1 MAENTLPK
9 NVYGVFCS
17 GINQDSAQKLANTI
31 AVASNGGVE
40 TIHLLWQSTGGSV
53 SDGIFLY
60 NFFRSLPIN
69 LVLYN
74 VGQVSS
80 IATVAY
86 LGAKGRKVSA
96 SATFMLHRSTN
107 SPQFA
112 TATKL
117 STLAKSLSLDD
128 ERTERILREHITLPD
143 DLWTQLDYHD
153 LYLSAEESLQFAIA
167 NEVED
172 FAPPI
177 GTKIFNV

>member
-1 MAENTLPK
+1 MPENTLPK
-9 NVYGVFCS
+9 DVYGVFCL
-17 GINQDSAQKLANTI
+17 GINQESAQKLANTFSI
-31 AVASNGGVE
+31 ASNGGVE
-40 TIHLLWQSTGGSV
+40 NIHLLWQSTGGSV

-60 NFFRSLPIN
+60 NYFRSLPLN
-69 LVLYN
+69 LILYN

-112 TATKL
+112 TASKL
-117 STLAKSLSLDD
+117 STLAKSLTLDD
-128 ERTERILREHITLPD
+128 ERTERILREHIALPD

-153 LYLSAEESLQFAIA
+153 LYLSAEESLEFGIS
-167 NEVED
+167 NEVAD
-172 FAPPI
+172 FAPPL
-177 GTKIFNV
+177 GTKIFNI